1 MIDRVKDHIENN
13 TESKVMVNELMKNHT
28 TYGIGGPADLFVLP
42 SNKEDLIKVFEIS
55 KEYKQEVNVIGS
67 GSNLLVSDGGV
78 RGIIICIKNC
88 LNGIDV
94 EDNKIYAECG
104 VMLGKLV
111 KYSIKN
117 NLKGLENLI
126 GVPGTL
132 GGALIM
138 NAGAWGGE
146 ISNCLES
153 VELIDP
159 DTNEVIT
166 VAKSEID
173 FSYRS
178 SSFKNGSILLSALFN
193 MDYSDKQ
200 IIEDNSK
207 VAQFG
212 RKDTQPLNYR
222 SAGSVFKN
230 PSKEQPAGM
239 LIDQAGLKG
248 LTIGGAQISEKHANF
263 FINKENAKANDMLML
278 IKKAKNTVKEKFDVD
293 MKLEVKLMGFKE
305 GEIDSL

>member
-1 MIDRVKDHIENN
+1 MIDRIKDYIKNN
-13 TESKVMVNELMKNHT
+13 TESKVLVDELMKNHT
-28 TYGIGGPADLFVLP
+28 TYGIGGPVDLFILP

-55 KEYKQEVNVIGS
+55 KKYNQEVNVVGS
-67 GSNLLVSDGGV
+67 GSNLLVSDNGIRGV
-78 RGIIICIKNC
+78 VICIKNC
-88 LNGIDV
+88 LNNLDV

-111 KYSIKN
+111 KHSIKN

-159 DTNEVIT
+159 DKNEVIT
-166 VAKSEID
+166 LAKSEIN

-178 SSFKNGSILLSALFN
+178 SSFKNGSILLSALFH
-193 MDYSDKQ
+193 MDYSDKKM
-200 IIEDNSK
+200 IEDSSK
-207 VAQFG
+207 IAQFG

-230 PSKEQPAGM
+230 PSKEKPAGM
-239 LIDQAGLKG
+239 LIDKAGLKG

-278 IKKAKNTVKEKFDVD
+278 IKKAKNMVKEKFDVD
-293 MKLEVKLMGFKE
+293 MNLEVKLMGFEE

>member
-1 MIDRVKDHIENN
+1 MIDHIKDYIKNN
-13 TESKVMVNELMKNHT
+13 TESRVLVDELMKNHT
-28 TYGIGGPADLFVLP
+28 TYGIGGPVDLFVLP

-55 KEYKQEVNVIGS
+55 KKYNQEVNVVGS
-67 GSNLLVSDGGV
+67 GSNLLVSDNGIRGV
-78 RGIIICIKNC
+78 VICIKNC
-88 LNGIDV
+88 LNNLDV

-111 KYSIKN
+111 KHSIKN

-159 DTNEVIT
+159 DKNKVIKLS
-166 VAKSEID
+166 KSEID

-178 SSFKNGSILLSALFN
+178 SSFKNGSILLSALFH
-193 MDYSDKQ
+193 MDYSDKK
-200 IIEDNSK
+200 IIGYDNQK
-207 VAQFG
+207 KKIG
-212 RKDTQPLNYR
+212 
-222 SAGSVFKN
+222 VF
-230 PSKEQPAGM
+230 SYYF
-239 LIDQAGLKG
+239 
-248 LTIGGAQISEKHANF
+248 IS
-263 FINKENAKANDMLML
+263 LYQ
-278 IKKAKNTVKEKFDVD
+278 
-293 MKLEVKLMGFKE
+293 
-305 GEIDSL
+305 